1 MVVTLDNG
9 TEVIMQAYEIKEQLE
24 RLAMVLE
31 HSRVTRK
38 PIRSVNVIPKI
49 NPAVI
54 YADTPVTT
62 PAEAEKKNDE
72 K

>member
-1 MVVTLDNG
+1 MRAKTNFA
-9 TEVIMQAYEIKEQLE
+9 ERPQAYEIKEQLE
-24 RLAMVLE
+24 RLAMILE
-31 HSRVTRK
+31 HSRVTHK

-54 YADTPVTT
+54 YADTPATA
-62 PAEAEKKNDE
+62 PGEKEKKNDD